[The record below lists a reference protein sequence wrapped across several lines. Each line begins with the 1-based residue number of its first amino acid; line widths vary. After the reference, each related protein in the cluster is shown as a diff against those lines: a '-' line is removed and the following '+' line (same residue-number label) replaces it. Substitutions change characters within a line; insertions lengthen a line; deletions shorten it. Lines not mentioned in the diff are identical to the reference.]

1 MMLTTSRF
9 CQFRQ
14 DRIFLHLFLV
24 AAILISQSSP
34 LLTPRAIAAPPAGPL
49 QTIGDFLSLGA
60 NTARELQ
67 NAIQLA
73 TGEARA
79 ILEELNGNLNT
90 LISTL
95 SQTYRDN
102 LYVTLDSL
110 DAATHSKL
118 LELKGM
124 IDQINEQLQQDI
136 MLASQEA
143 QNVIRRAS
151 LEIRRATFELEQ
163 SVKNTIIVAGETGV
177 YVVDRAVYDGIL
189 FASLILLGLGL
200 LLFIWLLFSRRVPS
214 GWARYAV
221 IGFMAAYLALFG
233 AMALVPPVR
242 AYAMTFTGVGL
253 QQRLE
258 VVKPQPR
265 ILDTFPDTV
274 IIGKTKEL
282 EIWGTTLFPENHS
295 PSVKIAGTPVPV
307 NASDDKRVVANV
319 SGLNLPDG
327 SRDVVLAYDGR
338 DGPREVVKF
347 FRLTPT
353 PAPPDLIISNYT
365 IDPPS
370 PVARGNARATITVR
384 NQGSGPVSKSFAV
397 RWIPG
402 STILPK
408 DTQVGNLGAGQSQTF
423 TFDYS
428 YLTPGRVDAVAIV
441 DPLNFV
447 TETSEGNNSL
457 TRSFNVQPAPQRRAR
472 VGVTFT
478 QITVHDDADPAAA
491 GEIWLNFNISGQTGR
506 WPESGTKSVNSGN
519 TLTINKRFEVIL
531 TETESLSVYVNGTDE
546 DNPGFPLFDDH
557 DAMGSVNR
565 PYNTGQEWGKG
576 SHSERSTCPDGCYTI
591 HYNIDVTF
599 LP

>member
-1 MMLTTSRF
+1 MVAQLS
-9 CQFRQ
+9 FR
-14 DRIFLHLFLV
+14 RCKLETLLLHLFLV
-24 AAILISQSSP
+24 AAVLAGQMSP
-34 LLTPRAIAAPPAGPL
+34 LFTPPAFAAPPAGPL

-67 NAIQLA
+67 NAIQQA
-73 TGEARA
+73 SGETRA

-110 DAATHSKL
+110 DAVTHSKL
-118 LELKGM
+118 LELKGLM
-124 IDQINEQLQQDI
+124 DEINEQLQQDI
-136 MLASQEA
+136 QLASQEA

-151 LEIRRATFELEQ
+151 VEIRRATFELEQ
-163 SVKNTIIVAGETGV
+163 SIKNTIIVAGETGV
-177 YVVDRAVYDGIL
+177 YVIDRAVYDGIL

-200 LLFIWLLFSRRVPS
+200 LLFIWLLFSRRAPS
-214 GWARYAV
+214 GWARYAT
-221 IGFMAAYLALFG
+221 IAFMAAYLALFG
-233 AMALVPPVR
+233 AMALIPPVR
-242 AYAMTFTGVGL
+242 AFAMTFTGVGL
-253 QQRLE
+253 EKRLE

-274 IIGKTKEL
+274 ILGKTKEL
-282 EIWGTTLFPENHS
+282 EIWGTTLFPESHA
-295 PSVKIAGTPVPV
+295 PSVKISGTPVPV
-307 NASDDKRVVANV
+307 NASDDKRVVVNV
-319 SGLNLPDG
+319 STLNVPDG

-353 PAPPDLIISNYT
+353 PAPPDLIITSYT
-365 IDPPS
+365 VDPPS
-370 PVARGNARATITVR
+370 PIARGNTRATITVR
-384 NQGSGPVSKSFAV
+384 NQGSGPVNKSFV
-397 RWIPG
+397 LRWIPG
-402 STILPK
+402 TAISAK
-408 DTQVGNLGAGQSQTF
+408 DRQVASLGAGESQTF

-428 YLTPGRVDAVAIV
+428 YLTPGRVDAVATI
-441 DPLNFV
+441 DPNDSV
-447 TETSEGNNSL
+447 KETNEGNNSL

-478 QITVHDDADPAAA
+478 QITVHDDADPAAG

-506 WPESGTKSVNSGN
+506 WPDSGTKGVNSGS
-519 TLTINKRFEVIL
+519 TLNINKRFEVTL
-531 TETESLSVYVNGTDE
+531 SEGESLTIYVNGTDE

-557 DAMGSVNR
+557 DPLGTVNR
-565 PYNTGQEWGKG
+565 SYNTGQEWGKG

-591 HYNIDVTF
+591 HYTIDVTW
-599 LP
+599 LQ